1 MSKGQQTRAVI
12 LTEALRAAS
21 VEGFQGISIG
31 MLADRLKMSKS
42 GLFAHFGSKEE
53 LEKALLDESAKRF
66 MATVW
71 EPARLAPRGRPR
83 IEAMFRGW
91 LDWSLHN
98 DDLPGGCLF
107 VTLAAEYDDKPGP
120 VRDHLAELQTRWQGM
135 MIRSAQIAIQEG
147 HFRADLDP
155 KQFAYELQ
163 GIFLTLNYYR
173 RLLRDG
179 SAVQRAEQ
187 AFTQLLARSAAIH

>member
-1 MSKGQQTRAVI
+1 MSKGQQTRAAI

-53 LEKALLDESAKRF
+53 LEMALLDEAAQRF
-66 MATVW
+66 MDRVW
-71 EPARLAPRGRPR
+71 QPAMKAPRGQPR
-83 IEAMFRGW
+83 IEVLFKSW
-91 LDWSLHN
+91 LDWSLNHE
-98 DDLPGGCLF
+98 DLPGGCLF
-107 VTLAAEYDDKPGP
+107 VALAVEVDDKPGP
-120 VRDHLAELQTRWQGM
+120 VRDHLAELQGQWQSM
-135 MIRSAQIAIQEG
+135 LTRSAQIAVQEG

-155 KQFAYELQ
+155 KQFAYDLQ
-163 GIFLTLNYYR
+163 GIFLAMNYYR

-179 SAVQRAEQ
+179 SAVDRAEDS
-187 AFTQLLARSAAIH
+187 FRSLIARARPLH